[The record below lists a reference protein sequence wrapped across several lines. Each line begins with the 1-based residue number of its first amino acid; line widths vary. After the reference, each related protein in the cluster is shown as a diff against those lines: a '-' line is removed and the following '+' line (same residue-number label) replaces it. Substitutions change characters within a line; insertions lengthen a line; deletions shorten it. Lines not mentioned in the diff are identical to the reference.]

1 VLLRG
6 YNSIQLKKP
15 ILKQD
20 NAEISHC
27 EQLCDTGFALE
38 SSKTNIVR
46 ICLTFLVLL
55 HQIYCSAGVTRIG
68 TCEMHFLCALNMRG
82 LTEQGIPF
90 DTKYTVGHFGNVLPS
105 QSLGSVPNKLNPT
118 KQT

>member
-1 VLLRG
+1 
-6 YNSIQLKKP
+6 
-15 ILKQD
+15 
-20 NAEISHC
+20 
-27 EQLCDTGFALE
+27 
-38 SSKTNIVR
+38 
-46 ICLTFLVLL
+46 
-55 HQIYCSAGVTRIG
+55 
-68 TCEMHFLCALNMRG
+68 MHFLCALNMRG